1 MVAMVNKRNVQELI
15 LLHEATFREIRIQFI
30 VNRKSIKFGAY

>member
-30 VNRKSIKFGAY
+30 SIENLKII